1 MSGIIPPS
9 ILALNYQV
17 DGEFKKYVN
26 VSFPFRVKIDKIWFT
41 ADDGLSG
48 EDDNGNPWSTGRIL
62 RLGAIK
68 TRNAKNAGGQVSD
81 YNWVWGDMSASN
93 KPTCWFGNPDVR
105 DDETGAGN
113 GNDPYDQ
120 QVQED
125 DVHSTVAVY
134 RSTTKSL
141 PSVDGMDPWFNWGDV
156 NVSYRTDLSVMNED
170 EFLSVFVYADG
181 GDWEDYTPYTGTATI
196 FVSYTG
202 VGGNTLTAPTR
213 IWD

>member
-9 ILALNYQV
+9 ILALNYAV

-26 VSFPFRVKIDKIWFT
+26 VSFPFRVKIEKIWFT

-48 EDDNGNPWSTGRIL
+48 EDDDGNPWDTERIL

-68 TRNAKNAGGQVSD
+68 TRNAKNTGGFVSD
-81 YNWVWGDMSASN
+81 NNWVWGDMASN
-93 KPTCWFGNPDVR
+93 DKPTCWFGNPDFR
-105 DDETGAGN
+105 DDETGAGS
-113 GNDPYDQ
+113 GNNPYDQ
-120 QVQED
+120 QVQLD
-125 DVHSTVAVY
+125 DVNDTVAVY

-141 PSVDGMDPWFNWGDV
+141 PSVEDMTTWWNWDTGPQG
-156 NVSYRTDLSVMNED
+156 YKTDLSVMNED
-170 EFLSVFVYADG
+170 EFLSLFVYADG
-181 GDWEDYTPYTGTATI
+181 GDWSEYTPYTGTATI

-202 VGGNTLTAPTR
+202 VGGNTLTAPVR